1 MISVIMPYYKK
12 KKFVEE
18 SLNSVLNQTYKDFE
32 IIIVYDDELKEDLKF
47 IQDLAKLDHRIKIIV
62 NDKNIGAGPSRNKAI
77 KFSKREFLAFID
89 CDDLWYETKL
99 EEQINFLEN
108 NRLDF
113 CHTSY
118 ILIDEFKNKIGDR
131 TSKKKLNFN
140 DLLKSC
146 DIGLSTVL
154 MKKKLINDNI
164 CFGNTKTKEDYIL
177 WLKLSRM
184 GIEINLIDKKL
195 SCWRKNK
202 NSLSSSAIQKLFDG
216 FKVYYKYMKFN
227 FFMSLYLL
235 LRLSIYSLLR

>member
-1 MISVIMPYYKK
+1 MLIEKK
-12 KKFVEE
+12 YFIAALIARQFRSSWK
-18 SLNSVLNQTYKDFE
+18 
-32 IIIVYDDELKEDLKF
+32 IIICPPVLKDYWEETFHDFGL
-47 IQDLAKLDHRIKIIV
+47 
-62 NDKNIGAGPSRNKAI
+62 SRFKVFSGGNLPAI
-77 KFSKREFLAFID
+77 KEWDRID
-89 CDDLWYETKL
+89 DIEYVFVDEAHRFRNEDTETFKDLH
-99 EEQINFLEN
+99 
-108 NRLDF
+108 D
-113 CHTSY
+113 
-118 ILIDEFKNKIGDR
+118 
-131 TSKKKLNFN
+131 
-140 DLLKSC
+140 
-146 DIGLSTVL
+146 
-154 MKKKLINDNI
+154 I

>member
-1 MISVIMPYYKK
+1 MPYYKK

-99 EEQINFLEN
+99 EEQINFLQN
-108 NRLDF
+108 NKLDF

-118 ILIDEFKNKIGDR
+118 ILIDEFKNKIGFR
-131 TSKKKLNFN
+131 SSKKKLNFH

-154 MKKKLINDNI
+154 MKKKLINEEI

-177 WLKLSRM
+177 WLKLARI
-184 GIEINLIDKKL
+184 GTEINLIDKQL

-202 NSLSSSAIQKLFDG
+202 NSLSSSSIQKLFDG
-216 FKVYYKYMKFN
+216 FEVYYKYMEFN
-227 FFMSLYLL
+227 FFMSIYLL
-235 LRLSIYSLLR
+235 FRLSIYSLLR